1 MDQADRVYITPPTN
15 TPIDTTRRRFLAVSA
30 GASVAS
36 VGALTVAAMPAAETG
51 IPASIDPIYAA
62 IEAHRR
68 ANAEADA
75 VFAECTR
82 LHRLATEMVG
92 PYEIEIPSMV
102 EPGTTVMA
110 MCVTDINEAIPR
122 KRFPDLNEHCRE
134 QLMKRNAA
142 RWAIHGDTDKLTE
155 GPADAAWDAM
165 DEFMETVPTTLPGL
179 LTMVVYAAEL
189 FERGEFKDCGEL
201 LQSFSTAA
209 EAMIGGRA

>member
-1 MDQADRVYITPPTN
+1 MAQADRVHSTPPTN
-15 TPIDTTRRRFLAVSA
+15 MSVNNPPEPVDPTRRRLLTIAAAGSIAGFSPAIASA
-30 GASVAS
+30 
-36 VGALTVAAMPAAETG
+36 LPD
-51 IPASIDPIYAA
+51 DPIYAA

>member
-1 MDQADRVYITPPTN
+1 MHSTPRTN
-15 TPIDTTRRRFLAVSA
+15 TSKIDPPVDPTRRRLLTIAAAGSIAGFSPAIASA
-30 GASVAS
+30 
-36 VGALTVAAMPAAETG
+36 LPD
-51 IPASIDPIYAA
+51 DPIYAA